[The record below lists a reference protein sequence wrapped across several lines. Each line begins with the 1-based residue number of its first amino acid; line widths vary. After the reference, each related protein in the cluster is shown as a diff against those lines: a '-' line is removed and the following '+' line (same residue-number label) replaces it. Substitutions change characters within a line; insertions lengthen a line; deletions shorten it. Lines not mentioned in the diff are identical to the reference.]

1 MATSKPKPKAIQP
14 DIQILTTSKCP
25 SISGRGEVRYSIGLL
40 GDADIYI
47 KLVSSSGGGQI
58 NNSWIPFAEILKLLE
73 SHAGGD
79 SFSSSIFDPIF
90 SNVSSNNCGFTLAVT
105 LKEKLVM
112 PQEGKRRK
120 FVYHSPTAFLAKV
133 EKLLAAKSSKPP
145 SRRKAKATT

>member
-1 MATSKPKPKAIQP
+1 MPTTKTKPEIQ
-14 DIQILTTSKCP
+14 LLSTAKCA
-25 SISGRGEVRYSIGLL
+25 SISSRGEIRYSVGNLN
-40 GDADIYI
+40 DDIYI

-90 SNVSSNNCGFTLAVT
+90 SDVSSNNCGFTLAVA

-112 PQEGKRRK
+112 PQEGKQRK
-120 FVYHSPTAFLAKV
+120 FVYNSPAAFLAKV
-133 EKLLAAKSSKPP
+133 EKLIAAKSSKP
-145 SRRKAKATT
+145 STGRKTKASA